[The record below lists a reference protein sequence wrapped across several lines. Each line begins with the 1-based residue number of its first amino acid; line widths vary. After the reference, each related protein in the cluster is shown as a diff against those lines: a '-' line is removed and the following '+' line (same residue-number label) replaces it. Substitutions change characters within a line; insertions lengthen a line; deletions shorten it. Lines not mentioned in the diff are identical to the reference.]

1 MEDRLLYSV
10 HETAKILHSSP
21 SYIYKLIAKGYLPA
35 IKLGSYKIR
44 KSTLEK
50 FLQEYENKDLTD
62 LSNIKP
68 SMVKKSKV
76 IDLNGRI

>member
-1 MEDRLLYSV
+1 MLYTV
-10 HETAKILHSSP
+10 AETAKILKTNT
-21 SYIYKLIAKGYLPA
+21 SYIYNLIKLGYLPA

-62 LSNIKP
+62 LSNIKEL
-68 SMVKKSKV
+68 KV
-76 IDLNGRI
+76 I

>member
-1 MEDRLLYSV
+1 MEQMLYTV
-10 HETAKILHSSP
+10 AETAKILKTNT
-21 SYIYKLIAKGYLPA
+21 SYIYNLIKLGYLPA

-62 LSNIKP
+62 LSNIKEL
-68 SMVKKSKV
+68 KV
-76 IDLNGRI
+76 V